1 MLFPPHF
8 NIQLLFKHRLTY
20 ALKNCIKS
28 FLLLALPFFSTMYNN
43 YTFVNEINE
52 LPKGPRAELDTCHTL
67 KSHFDLNKSLLENK
81 YNLKNFHLYI
91 K

>member
-1 MLFPPHF
+1 
-8 NIQLLFKHRLTY
+8 
-20 ALKNCIKS
+20 
-28 FLLLALPFFSTMYNN
+28 MYNN

-52 LPKGPRAELDTCHTL
+52 LPKGPRAELDTCHTM
-67 KSHFDLNKSLLENK
+67 KSPFDLNKSLLENK